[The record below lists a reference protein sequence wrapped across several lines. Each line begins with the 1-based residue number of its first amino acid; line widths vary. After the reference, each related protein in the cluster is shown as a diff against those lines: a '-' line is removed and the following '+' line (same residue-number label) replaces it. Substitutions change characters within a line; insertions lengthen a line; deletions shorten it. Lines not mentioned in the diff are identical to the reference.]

1 MHFKR
6 ASVLA
11 VVWLL
16 VSCTSAPIGSVTVVQ
31 GAATLTPAPTV
42 AVDSASASPLTSSL
56 IPTQAPRPS
65 PTPTVTLVPIAT
77 PSAVS
82 SYIVGSQ
89 DTVSS
94 IASYFG
100 MTAQQLVGLNPGL
113 EVNPDQLLV
122 GDELSLVSGGVSKLV
137 QARSTPPP
145 AAVVASY
152 VPYAGVLWTFDDC
165 EYGQQGI
172 VGRFIQVL
180 KSHGIGSA
188 IFFMTGQCFYSR
200 PDLVNAI
207 RQAGYS
213 IGNHTLSH
221 ADLTKLSVADIN
233 YQIVN
238 GPPGA
243 RYFRPPYG
251 ARNATVGVR
260 IAAYGY
266 TEMLWTA
273 SGGDSG
279 AEGLKRSCSR
289 ILQDLVST
297 IRPNGVVLLHMFNP
311 NSPGAVEAYL
321 SGKGS
326 C

>member
-31 GAATLTPAPTV
+31 GGEMLTPVPTV
-42 AVDSASASPLTSSL
+42 PVESAQASPQTSSL
-56 IPTQAPRPS
+56 VPTQAQAAS
-65 PTPTVTLVPIAT
+65 PTPTAT
-77 PSAVS
+77 PVPLTTPSPVS

-122 GDELSLVSGGVSKLV
+122 GDELSLVPGGVSRLV
-137 QARSTPPP
+137 RARSTPQP
-145 AAVVASY
+145 APVVATY
-152 VPYAGVLWTFDDC
+152 VPSGGVLWTFDDC

-172 VGRFIQVL
+172 VARFVQVL
-180 KSHGIGSA
+180 KSQGIGSA

-200 PDLVNAI
+200 QDLVNTI

-221 ADLTKLSVADIN
+221 ADLTKLSVAEIN

-251 ARNATVGVR
+251 ARNATVDAR

-266 TEMLWTA
+266 IEMLWTA

-311 NSPGAVEAYL
+311 NSPGALEAYL

>member
-11 VVWLL
+11 AIGLL
-16 VSCTSAPIGSVTVVQ
+16 VSCTSAPINSV
-31 GAATLTPAPTV
+31 GAVRGVATLAPVPSV
-42 AVDSASASPLTSSL
+42 AVEPKIALTLAPLS
-56 IPTQAPRPS
+56 S
-65 PTPTVTLVPIAT
+65 PTPTATPVPNPVSTPVPIPVT
-77 PSAVS
+77 
-82 SYIVGSQ
+82 SYVVGSQ

-94 IASYFG
+94 IVGYFG
-100 MTAQQLVGLNPGL
+100 MTTQQLVGLNPGL
-113 EVNPDQLLV
+113 EVNPDQLLI
-122 GDELSLVSGGVSKLV
+122 GDVLAIAEGGTSKLT
-137 QARSTPPP
+137 QARTTPPP
-145 AAVVASY
+145 
-152 VPYAGVLWTFDDC
+152 VPVIATYIPSGGVLWTFDDC

-172 VGRFIQVL
+172 VARYVQVL
-180 KSHGIGSA
+180 KAHAVSQA

-200 PDLVNAI
+200 PDLVNSI

-251 ARNATVGVR
+251 ARNATVDAR

-266 TEMLWTA
+266 TEMLWNA

-279 AEGLKRSCSR
+279 SEGLKRSCSR

-297 IRPNGVVLLHMFNP
+297 VRPNGVVLLHMFNP
-311 NSPGAVEAYL
+311 NSPVALEAYL